1 MRDNFK
7 NISQK
12 NILPKNSSQKA
23 EYSELLNAVKSYEER
38 IKEIE
43 GSTYWKIYL
52 FLTKT
57 KLILTSDSYLKND
70 KWRFFQR
77 IRFLFSK
84 PGLLLIAKFIRQLF
98 SLIFGK
104 VNNFIGLSKGFEK
117 VNYEQYK
124 EKNFPRESDLEAM
137 TMNIGNFDVQPHIQI
152 YAIVNQQN
160 YKFINTFLSSLET
173 QVYTHFFVTFVL
185 DKPSEKMMFTIKKI
199 ADSDY
204 KYSYINNEDIIN
216 NKPELDCEYAL
227 FVKLNSIL
235 RADCLY
241 QIVNEINAHSDADF
255 IYSDN
260 DFIYNHD
267 DLISSN
273 PYFKP
278 KWSPHTILS
287 RNYVGK
293 LFLISKNIY
302 NQTALKGMENIYSL
316 VLTYSS
322 SAQSIQHVS
331 KILYHEIKEDLT
343 SEKIQND
350 HQSLND
356 FLLMK
361 YQNGH
366 ARLSDAS
373 LGCFEPVFQIDNPLV
388 SIIIPSK
395 NKSSIL
401 DACIQSIMNLSTYKN
416 FEIIIID
423 NGSEEKTFFTS
434 VANWEFQYPEQIK
447 CYKMDIP
454 FNYSILN
461 NKAAEYAKGEYLL
474 FLNNDTELISGNL
487 IEELIKIAQLKD
499 VGAVGPK
506 LLYPNNTIQHAGIVL
521 SLGDTGEHIYS
532 GAHKDTAGYFN
543 NTNCL
548 TNYAAVTGA
557 CMMIKKERFDEVGG
571 FDVGLA
577 VDCND
582 VELCCRLYT
591 AGYHNVY
598 VPWVRMYHY
607 ECLTRGNPII
617 SNQSLIKQSEEK
629 QYFINKWGPLIK
641 NDPYYN
647 KNLTRISKKYE
658 LKHV

>member
-1 MRDNFK
+1 MREK
-7 NISQK
+7 KLTQK
-12 NILPKNSSQKA
+12 SILPKNSTQKA
-23 EYSELLNAVKSYEER
+23 EYTALLNTVKLYEDR

-77 IRFLFSK
+77 LRFLFSK
-84 PGLLLIAKFIRQLF
+84 PGLLLIAKFHKQLF
-98 SLIFGK
+98 SLMFGK

-137 TMNIGNFDVQPHIQI
+137 ASNINNFDIQPHIQI
-152 YAIVNQQN
+152 FAIVNQN
-160 YKFINTFLSSLET
+160 NFKHVNEFLNTLET
-173 QVYTHFFVTFVL
+173 QIYSHFFVTFVL
-185 DKPSEKMMFTIKKI
+185 DNPSEKMQYTFDKI
-199 ADSDY
+199 VRNDFKFSW
-204 KYSYINNEDIIN
+204 INNDDLIN
-216 NKPELDCEYAL
+216 SKPELLCDYAM
-227 FVKLNSIL
+227 FVKINCML
-235 RADCLY
+235 RADCIY
-241 QIVNEINAHSDADF
+241 QMVNEINANRNADF
-255 IYSDN
+255 VYSDN
-260 DFIYNHD
+260 DFIYD
-267 DLISSN
+267 FDEKTSTN

-287 RNYVGK
+287 RNYIGK
-293 LFLISKNIY
+293 MFLISKNIY
-302 NQTALKGMENIYSL
+302 HSTEMFSMGNIYGL
-316 VLTYSS
+316 VLNYSS
-322 SAQSIQHVS
+322 AAKSIQHVS
-331 KILYHEIKEDLT
+331 KILYHEYQEDL
-343 SEKIQND
+343 SSDKIQKD

-356 FLLMK
+356 FLLSK

-366 ARLSDAS
+366 ARLSEAS
-373 LGCFEPVFQIDNPLV
+373 LGCFEPVFDINNPLV

-395 NKSSIL
+395 NKSTIL
-401 DACIQSIMNLSTYKN
+401 DACIHSLVNNSSYKN

-423 NGSEEKTFFTS
+423 NGSEEKSFFSS
-434 VANWEFQYPEQIK
+434 VANWEFQYPQQIR
-447 CYKMDIP
+447 CYRMDIP

-461 NKAAEYAKGEYLL
+461 NRAAEFANGEYLL
-474 FLNNDTELISGNL
+474 FLNNDTQVISENL
-487 IEELIKIAQLKD
+487 IEELIKIAQLND

-548 TNYAAVTGA
+548 TNYSAVTGA
-557 CMMIKKERFDEVGG
+557 CMMIKKERFEEVGG
-571 FDVGLA
+571 FDEGLA

-598 VPWVRMYHY
+598 VPWVKMYHY

-617 SNQSLIKQSEEK
+617 SNQSMVRQSEEK
-629 QYFINKWGPLIK
+629 KYFINKWGHIIK
-641 NDPYYN
+641 NDPFYN